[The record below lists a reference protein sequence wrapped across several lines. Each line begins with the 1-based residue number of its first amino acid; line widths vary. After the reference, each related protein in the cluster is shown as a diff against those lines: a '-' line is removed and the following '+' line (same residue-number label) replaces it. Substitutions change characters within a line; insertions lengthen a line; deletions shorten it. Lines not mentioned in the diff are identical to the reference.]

1 MPDKDDSSRFEQSVD
16 NEEEVL
22 RHLVGVTDGDG
33 VGDVD
38 IRLDVPA
45 KLLLLWVDENDV
57 CEDNCDADGRFVA
70 LLNVPRLSKLLTRS
84 RPRSSRVLGLN
95 SALGLTEASLVFS

>member
-1 MPDKDDSSRFEQSVD
+1 VKQLTLLLFIARPTSLPNKYEARLIMPDKDDSSRFEQSVD

-45 KLLLLWVDENDV
+45 KLLLL
-57 CEDNCDADGRFVA
+57 
-70 LLNVPRLSKLLTRS
+70 
-84 RPRSSRVLGLN
+84 
-95 SALGLTEASLVFS
+95 